1 MISSNFKCLHIADT
15 HWRGLT
21 RHNEYRESFSDLFV
35 RAKELKPDI
44 IYIGGD
50 IVHSKTQG
58 ISPELIDCL
67 NWWFTEMA
75 KIAPVHVILGNHDG
89 LILNKHRQDAISPI
103 LDALNNPR
111 IYLYKKSGVYPT
123 GIPGYN
129 WCVFSCFDE
138 DGWESAVPINGEIN
152 IALFHG
158 AVVGCKTDFDWSIEG
173 EIEASFF
180 DKYDFAFLGDI
191 HRRQFLN
198 ERKTIAYCGSTIQQ
212 NYGETPGKGFLFWT
226 IRGKN
231 DFDVKFHPVKHSMPF
246 VTIDWTG
253 SVTGTSLNARAYK
266 DKSRFRIR
274 VSTPIS
280 QAEIKHLHAE
290 LKEKLHASEIVFKY
304 EDSESDHQS
313 LNFRNHK
320 IFKEDLRDSKTHLH
334 LLRNFY
340 DDKEIPEDQWDFI
353 EKLVNTYVAS
363 VAMEEPTA
371 RNVKW
376 SIKKLSFEN
385 TFAYGKDNVINFDK
399 LSGVSGIFGKNRVG
413 KSSIPGTLMY
423 VLFNTTDRGP
433 IKNLHIINS
442 RKGHCMARV
451 DVNVDGRL
459 YSIER
464 QTVKH
469 QTRKGKMHA
478 VTHLNL
484 LLVDSL
490 GNTIKDLTGEQR
502 RETEKTI
509 KRIVG
514 TADDFLLTSLASQG
528 EMNNFIK
535 QRATSRKS
543 VLGKFLDLNIFDKL
557 YEKAK
562 EDSNE
567 IRFALKNVPDRE
579 WDTIIFEKKSRHKK
593 LQDRRGDIN
602 PLLEKLQLRVQ
613 NLQIILATHKE
624 NELVTAEDIDGQ
636 KLIIEQE
643 EKRLLQVHEGINV
656 ARDDNNVVKSKLK
669 KIQEIKEQFPI
680 DELHEKLLEQQQLE
694 KSLVEIEHNYERERT
709 LLKNQKK
716 SVKKL
721 ANVPCGDEFPTCKYI
736 KESHQNKL
744 KLTSQ
749 EGKVEEIMAHLT
761 AARKALQR
769 TMQENLKDKIA
780 KYDAILIDERELHL
794 EHSKNKLTVDKLQ
807 NEKNVLNSLVEEMTQ
822 KLAEMRLQVRDNI
835 PEEVLKVHTDVKDLR
850 VQITQLDT
858 QRLSL
863 SEQIGLLTS
872 EIEKLQSEK
881 AKYAEV
887 LKEWRAYELF
897 MNAVSKK
904 GIPLWIMSAQLPA
917 INAEISKIL
926 QGVVGFTVELE
937 ADSNSNDMDI
947 FINYGDSRRIIECA
961 SGMEKMVSS
970 LAIRVALI
978 NISSLPKTDLL
989 IIDEGF
995 GALDELNVE
1004 ACNRLLE
1011 SLKKWFKNILVISH
1025 VDAVKDAVDNNIEIM
1040 RRNKD
1045 AHIQI
1050 E

>member
-1 MISSNFKCLHIADT
+1 MIPPSFKCLHIADT

-21 RHNEYRESFSDLFV
+21 RHSEYRESFSDLFA
-35 RAKELKPDI
+35 RAKELEPDI

-89 LILNKHRQDAISPI
+89 LIMNRHRQDAISPI

-111 IYLYKKSGVYPT
+111 IHLYKKSGVYPI

-138 DGWESAVPINGEIN
+138 EGWKNVAPVEGETN
-152 IALFHG
+152 IALYHG
-158 AVVGCKTDFDWSIEG
+158 AVVGSKTDFDWNIEG

-180 DKYDFAFLGDI
+180 DEYDFAFLGDI

-198 ERKTIAYCGSTIQQ
+198 DRKTIAYCGSTIQQ
-212 NYGETPGKGFLFWT
+212 NYGESPGKGFLFWT
-226 IRGKN
+226 IREKS
-231 DFDVKFHPVKHSMPF
+231 DFDVEFYPVKHSMPF
-246 VTIDWTG
+246 ATIDWTG
-253 SVTGTSLNARAYK
+253 SVSQTALNARAHPN
-266 DKSRFRIR
+266 KSRFRIR

-280 QAEIKHLHAE
+280 QAEIKHLHTE
-290 LKEKLHASEIVFKY
+290 LKENLLASEIVFKY
-304 EDSESDHQS
+304 EDLGGDLQS
-313 LNFRNHK
+313 LNLQDHK
-320 IFKEDLRDSKTHLH
+320 FFKDDLRDSKTHLR
-334 LLRNFY
+334 LLRDFY
-340 DDKEIPEDQWDFI
+340 ADREIPDDQWDFI
-353 EKLVNTYVAS
+353 EKLVNTYVIQA
-363 VAMEEPTA
+363 ALEEPTT
-371 RNVKW
+371 RNIKW
-376 SIKKLSFEN
+376 SIRKLGFEN

-423 VLFNTTDRGP
+423 ALFNTTDRGP

-442 RKGHCMARV
+442 RKGHCLARV
-451 DVNVDGRL
+451 DISVDGRL
-459 YSIER
+459 YRIER

-484 LLVDSL
+484 LQIDLE
-490 GNTIKDLTGEQR
+490 GNTVKDLTGEQR
-502 RETEKTI
+502 RETEKTLKGMI
-509 KRIVG
+509 G

-543 VLGKFLDLNIFDKL
+543 VLGNFLDLNIFDKL
-557 YEKAK
+557 HEKAK

-579 WDTIIFEKKSRHKK
+579 WDTIISEKRNGLKK
-593 LQDRRGDIN
+593 LQGRRNDVN
-602 PLLEKLQLRVQ
+602 PLLEKLHLRIQ

-624 NELVTAEDIDGQ
+624 NVLVTAEDIDQQ
-636 KLIIEQE
+636 KSVIRKE
-643 EKRLLQVHEGINV
+643 EERRVQVADAIV
-656 ARDDNNVVKSKLK
+656 DTQNNNHTVGSKLK
-669 KIQEIKEQFPI
+669 KIQEIKKIFPI
-680 DELHEKLLEQQQLE
+680 DELHEKLVEQQQLE
-694 KSLVEIEHNYERERT
+694 KSLVEIEYNYEREKT
-709 LLKNQKK
+709 LLKTQKR
-716 SVKKL
+716 SIKKL
-721 ANVPCGDEFPTCKYI
+721 DNVPCGDEFPTCKYI

-749 EGKVEEIMAHLT
+749 EGKVEEIMSHLT
-761 AARKALQR
+761 AAKKALQR
-769 TMQENLKDKIA
+769 TIQENLKDKIA
-780 KYDAILIDERELHL
+780 KYDAILVDERELHL
-794 EHSKNKLTVDKLQ
+794 EHSRNQLSIDKFQ
-807 NEKNVLNSLVEEMTQ
+807 NEKSVLENLIEEMQQ
-822 KLAEMRLQVRDNI
+822 KLAEMRLQVKDDI
-835 PEEVLKVHTDVKDLR
+835 PEEVLNVHADVKNLR
-850 VQITQLDT
+850 AQINQLDA

-872 EIEKLQSEK
+872 EIEKLQLEK
-881 AKYAEV
+881 AKYVEI

-904 GIPLWIMSAQLPA
+904 GIPLQIMSAQLPA
-917 INAEISKIL
+917 INTEISKIL

-937 ADSNSNDMDI
+937 ADPSSNDMDI

-995 GALDELNVE
+995 GALDEMNVE

-1025 VDAVKDAVDNNIEIM
+1025 VDAVKDAVDNTIEIM
-1040 RRNKD
+1040 RRNKN
-1045 AHIQI
+1045 AQVQI